1 MLEGTDLDE
10 KALQFAEE
18 YLNETAEVREQSVL
32 KIQEFLKENTL
43 INAHPDRKCIL
54 NFLRSCKYDIE
65 KTKKKM
71 KSFYKQRAERVEWF
85 LNRDPHLP
93 EMADLL
99 EVGAFLPLRLKDKE
113 NRQIVIIRTAA
124 HNPSLHKQNNV
135 FKLGK
140 MILDVLVAN
149 DESIGVY
156 GTRAIFDMKGISM
169 GHAMQMTPSIIKR
182 AVDSWESY
190 PARTQSL
197 EFVNSNLGINVVL
210 DVFRSFMTQ
219 KMKKRIKVC
228 RGKPEYNASD
238 NLPPELGG
246 CGDDY
251 KTLTKR
257 WKSILQQKRDF
268 FLDDEMHKS
277 EL

>member
-1 MLEGTDLDE
+1 M
-10 KALQFAEE
+10 
-18 YLNETAEVREQSVL
+18 
-32 KIQEFLKENTL
+32 
-43 INAHPDRKCIL
+43 
-54 NFLRSCKYDIE
+54 
-65 KTKKKM
+65 
-71 KSFYKQRAERVEWF
+71 EWF
-85 LNRDPHLP
+85 SNRDPHLP

-182 AVDSWESY
+182 
-190 PARTQSL
+190 
-197 EFVNSNLGINVVL
+197 
-210 DVFRSFMTQ
+210 
-219 KMKKRIKVC
+219 
-228 RGKPEYNASD
+228 
-238 NLPPELGG
+238 
-246 CGDDY
+246 
-251 KTLTKR
+251 
-257 WKSILQQKRDF
+257 
-268 FLDDEMHKS
+268 
-277 EL
+277 